1 MDDLKQRLKEVVTAA
16 LTHFKYNLEDGADEA
31 KDGLSESEDEN
42 DLFLNMC
49 NEHGTAKGKAS
60 NYYKQQVKEV
70 ENRNQLFPDHSDES
84 KVSAEDNITDSGMGN
99 DDGSAMTQHVLKH
112 RNYVRPS
119 NSKNT
124 MCSTRAAMESMAYR
138 SQQRQANKINDTRI
152 NDTTYKQQ
160 LDVGDIGVVYVKPKT
175 RNSCDHPYLPVMVTE
190 GRLSGPSQ
198 TVLYKLCCQ
207 YGYLKGNF
215 SRDDIRFEEHMTADI
230 VLINTEGPNFG
241 RKALSVE
248 EASAKYNVLG
258 GKTYCRCKKDCTL
271 VRNCSC
277 IALGKLCRDKCHR
290 GKESSAKNFHCSNCV
305 SQHNRVEESI
315 SREVKRRRTSN

>member
-1 MDDLKQRLKEVVTAA
+1 VDDLKQRLKEVVTAA

-42 DLFLNMC
+42 DLFLNTC
-49 NEHGTAKGKAS
+49 NEHVTAKGKAS

-84 KVSAEDNITDSGMGN
+84 KVN

-124 MCSTRAAMESMAYR
+124 MCSTRAAMESMAYQ
-138 SQQRQANKINDTRI
+138 SQQRQANKINYTRI